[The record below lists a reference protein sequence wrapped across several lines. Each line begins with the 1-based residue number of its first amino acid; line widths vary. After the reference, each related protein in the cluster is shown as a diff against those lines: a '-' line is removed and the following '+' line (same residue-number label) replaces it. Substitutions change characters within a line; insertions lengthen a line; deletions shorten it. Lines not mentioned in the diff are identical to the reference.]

1 MLKAV
6 QPVIPVLLG
15 IILIE
20 AALGIIGA
28 VMGIQM
34 ASRDVPSFLIGDRVL
49 RLLSSVSSPASL
61 TCERLINRVG
71 HIRAFGVFAVSASIA
86 TLLLARHRQHLRL
99 DAVQGDDRLCHRRR
113 ASWSSK
119 SWLNDK
125 ASEDNRGRIF
135 AVYMVVSWGAGGLSP
150 LSLNFANTYGDILF
164 EISTILM
171 AAAMIPLALT
181 KVGNPEIGHRE
192 SFSIVKLIKASP
204 TGVVCCF
211 ASGLLTGG
219 FYSLL
224 PVYIE
229 QIGRTPQ
236 ELSIL
241 IAVGTTAALIVQY
254 PIGYISDHYGRRPVI
269 IGTMAVGAA
278 MALFIGATPDLPFT
292 WLLGLF
298 FVLTAFQSPL
308 YALGV
313 GQTNDYVDRKDFV
326 PRRRRPAV
334 PVGRR
339 RLRRPDPDRLH
350 HGVGRAVRP
359 VLYLGVGFAFVACS
373 RSTACSAAAPRRRR
387 SRATSSPVP
396 NIQNVYGA
404 PELDPRGEFHHPA
417 RSPAL
422 KELEDADR

>member
-20 AALGIIGA
+20 AALGIVGA

-34 ASRDVPSFLIGDRVL
+34 AARDVPAFLIGIVFSAYFGGFL
-49 RLLSSVSSPASL
+49 AGSL

-86 TLLLARHRQHLRL
+86 TLLLAVTDNIYAWVLFKVMTGY
-99 DAVQGDDRLCHRRR
+99 AIAGAFVVIE
-113 ASWSSK
+113 

-135 AVYMVVSWGAGGLSP
+135 AVYMVVSWGASGLSP
-150 LSLNFANTYGDILF
+150 LSLNFANTYSDILF
-164 EISTILM
+164 EISTILL

-204 TGVVCCF
+204 TGVTCCF

-224 PVYIE
+224 PVYVE

-236 ELSIL
+236 ELSVL

-269 IGTMAVGAA
+269 IGTMAIGSA
-278 MALFIGATPDLPFT
+278 MALLIGATPTLPFT

-326 PRRRRPAV
+326 PAAAGLLFLWGVGACAGPTLIGFIMEWVGPEGLFYYLAIGFALVALFALYRVFRRRAKTPKEQS
-334 PVGRR
+334 
-339 RLRRPDPDRLH
+339 D
-350 HGVGRAVRP
+350 
-359 VLYLGVGFAFVACS
+359 FV
-373 RSTACSAAAPRRRR
+373 
-387 SRATSSPVP
+387 PVP
-396 NIQNVYGA
+396 NINNVYGA

-417 RSPAL
+417 RSPVA
-422 KELEDADR
+422 KEFEEANR

>member
-1 MLKAV
+1 MWQGV
-6 QPVIPVLLG
+6 QPVVPVLLG

-20 AALGIIGA
+20 AALGIVGA

-34 ASRDVPSFLIGDRVL
+34 AARDVPSTLIGVVFSAYYVGFL
-49 RLLSSVSSPASL
+49 AGSL

-86 TLLLARHRQHLRL
+86 TLLLAVT
-99 DAVQGDDRLCHRRR
+99 DYIYAWAIFKIMTGYAIAGGFVVIE
-113 ASWSSK
+113 

-135 AVYMVVSWGAGGLSP
+135 AVYMVVSWGASGLSP

-164 EISTILM
+164 EISTILL

-181 KVGNPEIGHRE
+181 RVGNPEIGHRE

-211 ASGLLTGG
+211 ASGMLTGG

-224 PVYIE
+224 PVYVE
-229 QIGRTPQ
+229 RIGHTPQ
-236 ELSIL
+236 DLSIL
-241 IAVGTTAALIVQY
+241 IAIGTTAALIVQY
-254 PIGYISDHYGRRPVI
+254 PVGYISDHYGRRPVI
-269 IGTMAVGAA
+269 IGSMVIAAV
-278 MALFIGATPDLPFT
+278 MALIIAATPELPFT
-292 WLLGLF
+292 WLLGMF
-298 FVLTAFQSPL
+298 FLLTAFQSPL

-326 PRRRRPAV
+326 PAAAGLLFLWGVGACAGPTLIGFIMEWVGPSGLFFYLGIGFVFVTLFAIYRVFRRRAKTPKEQSDFV
-334 PVGRR
+334 PI
-339 RLRRPDPDRLH
+339 
-350 HGVGRAVRP
+350 
-359 VLYLGVGFAFVACS
+359 
-373 RSTACSAAAPRRRR
+373 
-387 SRATSSPVP
+387 P

-417 RSPAL
+417 RSPAP
-422 KELEDADR
+422 KEFVE

>member
-20 AALGIIGA
+20 ASLGIVGA

-34 ASRDVPSFLIGDRVL
+34 AARDVPSFLIGIVFSAYFVGFL
-49 RLLSSVSSPASL
+49 AGSL

-86 TLLLARHRQHLRL
+86 TLLLAVT
-99 DAVQGDDRLCHRRR
+99 DNIYAWAVFKVMAGY
-113 ASWSSK
+113 AIAGAFVVIE

-150 LSLNFANTYGDILF
+150 LSLNFANTYSDLLF
-164 EISTILM
+164 EVSTILM

-181 KVGNPEIGHRE
+181 KVGNPEIGHRDP
-192 SFSIVKLIKASP
+192 FSILKLIRASP
-204 TGVVCCF
+204 TGVTCCF

-224 PVYIE
+224 PVYVE
-229 QIGRTPQ
+229 QIGRTPR
-236 ELSIL
+236 ELSVL

-269 IGTMAVGAA
+269 IGTMAIAAA
-278 MALFIGATPDLPFT
+278 MAVFIGATPTLPFT

-326 PRRRRPAV
+326 PAAA
-334 PVGRR
+334 G
-339 RLRRPDPDRLH
+339 LLFLW
-350 HGVGRAVRP
+350 GVGACIGPTLIGFVMDFVGP
-359 VLYLGVGFAFVACS
+359 EGLFLYLGVGFAVVALFALY
-373 RSTACSAAAPRRRR
+373 RVFRRRAKTPKEQ
-387 SRATSSPVP
+387 SDYVPVP
-396 NIQNVYGA
+396 NISNVYGA
-404 PELDPRGEFHHPA
+404 PELDPRSEFHHPA
-417 RSPAL
+417 RSPAA
-422 KELEDADR
+422 KEFEE

>member
-1 MLKAV
+1 MWKAV
-6 QPVIPVLLG
+6 QPVVPVLLG

-20 AALGIIGA
+20 GALGIVGA

-34 ASRDVPSFLIGDRVL
+34 AARDVPATLIGIVFSAYFVGFL
-49 RLLSSVSSPASL
+49 AGSL

-71 HIRAFGVFAVSASIA
+71 HIRAFGVFAVVASIA
-86 TLLLARHRQHLRL
+86 TLLLAVTGNIY
-99 DAVQGDDRLCHRRR
+99 AWVGFKVM
-113 ASWSSK
+113 AGYAIAGAFVVIE

-135 AVYMVVSWGAGGLSP
+135 AVYMVVSWGASGLSP
-150 LSLNFANTYGDILF
+150 LTLNVANTYGDILF
-164 EISTILM
+164 EISTILL
-171 AAAMIPLALT
+171 AASMIPLALT
-181 KVGNPEIGHRE
+181 KVGNPEIGHRD

-204 TGVVCCF
+204 TGVACCF

-224 PVYIE
+224 PVYVE
-229 QIGRTPQ
+229 RVGYTPR

-254 PIGYISDHYGRRPVI
+254 PVGYISDHYGRRPVI
-269 IGTMAVGAA
+269 IGIVVVAAVTAFVIGLVP
-278 MALFIGATPDLPFT
+278 ALSFA

-298 FVLTAFQSPL
+298 FLLTAFQSPL

-326 PRRRRPAV
+326 PAAA
-334 PVGRR
+334 G
-339 RLRRPDPDRLH
+339 LLFLW
-350 HGVGRAVRP
+350 GVGACLGPTLIGFIMEWVGP
-359 VLYLGVGFAFVACS
+359 AGLFLYLGVGFALVALFALY
-373 RSTACSAAAPRRRR
+373 RVFRRRAKTPKEQ
-387 SRATSSPVP
+387 SDFVPVP

-404 PELDPRGEFHHPA
+404 PELDPRGEFHPPA
-417 RSPAL
+417 RSPAA
-422 KELEDADR
+422 KALED

>member
-20 AALGIIGA
+20 AALGIVGA

-34 ASRDVPSFLIGDRVL
+34 ASRDVPSFLIGIVFSAYFAGFL
-49 RLLSSVSSPASL
+49 AGSL

-86 TLLLARHRQHLRL
+86 TLLLAVTDNIYAWTLFKVMSGY
-99 DAVQGDDRLCHRRR
+99 AIAGAFVVIE
-113 ASWSSK
+113 

-150 LSLNFANTYGDILF
+150 LSLNFANTYSDILF

-181 KVGNPEIGHRE
+181 RVGNPEIGHRQ

-204 TGVVCCF
+204 TGVMCCF
-211 ASGLLTGG
+211 ASGMLTGG

-224 PVYIE
+224 PVYVE
-229 QIGRTPQ
+229 QIGRTPR
-236 ELSIL
+236 ELSVL

-278 MALFIGATPDLPFT
+278 MALLIGATPTLPFT

-326 PRRRRPAV
+326 PAAA
-334 PVGRR
+334 G
-339 RLRRPDPDRLH
+339 LLFLW
-350 HGVGRAVRP
+350 GVGACMGPTLIGFIMEWVGP
-359 VLYLGVGFAFVACS
+359 EGLFYYLGIGFAFVALFALY
-373 RSTACSAAAPRRRR
+373 RVFRRRAKTPKEQ
-387 SRATSSPVP
+387 SDFVPVP
-396 NIQNVYGA
+396 NINNVYGA

-417 RSPAL
+417 RSPAV

>member
-6 QPVIPVLLG
+6 QPVVPVLLG

-20 AALGIIGA
+20 GSLGIVGA

-34 ASRDVPSFLIGDRVL
+34 ASNDVPSFLIGIVFSAYFVGFL
-49 RLLSSVSSPASL
+49 TGSL

-86 TLLLARHRQHLRL
+86 TLLLAVT
-99 DAVQGDDRLCHRRR
+99 DNIYAWAVFKVMTGYVI
-113 ASWSSK
+113 AGAFVVIE

-135 AVYMVVSWGAGGLSP
+135 AVYMVVSWGASGLSP
-150 LSLNFANTYGDILF
+150 LSLNFADSETDILF
-164 EISTILM
+164 KVSTILM

-192 SFSIVKLIKASP
+192 PFSIVKLIKASP
-204 TGVVCCF
+204 TGVTCCF

-224 PVYIE
+224 PVYVE
-229 QIGRTPQ
+229 LIGRTPQ
-236 ELSIL
+236 ELSVL
-241 IAVGTTAALIVQY
+241 IAVGTIAALIVQY

-269 IGTMAVGAA
+269 IGTMATAAA
-278 MALFIGATPDLPFT
+278 MAVFIGATPEMPFT
-292 WLLGLF
+292 WLLALF

-326 PRRRRPAV
+326 PAAA
-334 PVGRR
+334 G
-339 RLRRPDPDRLH
+339 LLFLW
-350 HGVGRAVRP
+350 GVGACIGPTLIGFVMDFVGP
-359 VLYLGVGFAFVACS
+359 AGLFHYLGVGFAAVALFALY
-373 RSTACSAAAPRRRR
+373 RVFRRRAKTPKEQ
-387 SRATSSPVP
+387 SDFVPVP
-396 NIQNVYGA
+396 NINTVYGA

-417 RSPAL
+417 RSPAV
-422 KELEDADR
+422 KDLEDADR

>member
-6 QPVIPVLLG
+6 QPVMPVLLG

-20 AALGIIGA
+20 ASLGIVGA

-34 ASRDVPSFLIGDRVL
+34 AARDVPSFLIGIVFSAYFGGFL
-49 RLLSSVSSPASL
+49 AGSL

-86 TLLLARHRQHLRL
+86 TLLLAVTDYIYAWVLFKVMTGY
-99 DAVQGDDRLCHRRR
+99 AIAGAFVVIE
-113 ASWSSK
+113 

-164 EISTILM
+164 QISTILM

-181 KVGNPEIGHRE
+181 KVGNPEIGHRQ

-204 TGVVCCF
+204 TGVTCCM

-224 PVYIE
+224 PVYVE
-229 QIGRTPQ
+229 QIGRTPK
-236 ELSIL
+236 ELSVL

-269 IGTMAVGAA
+269 IGTMVVAAA
-278 MALFIGATPDLPFT
+278 MALFIGATPALPFT
-292 WLLGLF
+292 VLLGLF

-326 PRRRRPAV
+326 PAAAGLLFLWGVGACVGPTLIGFIMEWVGPAGLFYYIGAGFALVALFALYRVFRRRAKTPKEQS
-334 PVGRR
+334 
-339 RLRRPDPDRLH
+339 D
-350 HGVGRAVRP
+350 
-359 VLYLGVGFAFVACS
+359 FV
-373 RSTACSAAAPRRRR
+373 
-387 SRATSSPVP
+387 PVP
-396 NIQNVYGA
+396 NINNVYGA

-417 RSPAL
+417 RSPAA
-422 KELEDADR
+422 KGLEE

>member
-6 QPVIPVLLG
+6 QPVMPVLLG

-20 AALGIIGA
+20 AALGIVGA

-34 ASRDVPSFLIGDRVL
+34 ASREVPSFLIGIVFSAYYGGFL
-49 RLLSSVSSPASL
+49 AGSL

-86 TLLLARHRQHLRL
+86 TLLLA
-99 DAVQGDDRLCHRRR
+99 VTDDIYAWTLFK
-113 ASWSSK
+113 AMTGYAIAGAFVVIE

-125 ASEDNRGRIF
+125 ASEDNRGRLF

-150 LSLNFANTYGDILF
+150 LSLNFANTYSDILF
-164 EISTILM
+164 EVSTILM

-181 KVGNPEIGHRE
+181 KVGNPEIGHRR

-204 TGVVCCF
+204 TGVACCF

-224 PVYIE
+224 PVYVE
-229 QIGRTPQ
+229 QIGRTPR
-236 ELSIL
+236 ELSVL

-269 IGTMAVGAA
+269 IGTMATAA
-278 MALFIGATPDLPFT
+278 VMALAIASMPGLPFPF
-292 WLLGLF
+292 LLGMF
-298 FVLTAFQSPL
+298 FLLTAFQSPL

-326 PRRRRPAV
+326 PAAA
-334 PVGRR
+334 G
-339 RLRRPDPDRLH
+339 LLFLW
-350 HGVGRAVRP
+350 GVGACAGPTLSGLVMDAVGP
-359 VLYLGVGFAFVACS
+359 DGLFHYIGVGFAFVALFALY
-373 RSTACSAAAPRRRR
+373 RVFRRRAKTPKEQ
-387 SRATSSPVP
+387 SDFVPVP
-396 NIQNVYGA
+396 NINSVYGA

-417 RSPAL
+417 RSPAA
-422 KELEDADR
+422 KAFEE

>member
-20 AALGIIGA
+20 ASLGIVGA

-34 ASRDVPSFLIGDRVL
+34 AARDVPAFLIGIVFSAYFVGFL
-49 RLLSSVSSPASL
+49 AGSL

-86 TLLLARHRQHLRL
+86 TLLLAVTDNIYAWTLFKVMTGY
-99 DAVQGDDRLCHRRR
+99 AIAGAFVVIE
-113 ASWSSK
+113 

-150 LSLNFANTYGDILF
+150 LSLNLANTYSDILF
-164 EISTILM
+164 EVSTILM

-204 TGVVCCF
+204 TGVTCCF

-224 PVYIE
+224 PVYVE
-229 QIGRTPQ
+229 QIGRTPR
-236 ELSIL
+236 ELSVL

-269 IGTMAVGAA
+269 IGTMVVAAAV
-278 MALFIGATPDLPFT
+278 ALFIGATPALPFT
-292 WLLGLF
+292 VLLGLF

-326 PRRRRPAV
+326 PAAA
-334 PVGRR
+334 G
-339 RLRRPDPDRLH
+339 LLFLW
-350 HGVGRAVRP
+350 GVGACIGP
-359 VLYLGVGFAFVACS
+359 TLIGFIMEWIGPEGLFYHLGVGFALVALFAVY
-373 RSTACSAAAPRRRR
+373 RVFRRRAKTPKEQ
-387 SRATSSPVP
+387 SDFVPVP
-396 NIQNVYGA
+396 NINNVYGA
-404 PELDPRGEFHHPA
+404 PELDPRSEFHHPA
-417 RSPAL
+417 RSPAA
-422 KELEDADR
+422 KEFEDADR

>member
-20 AALGIIGA
+20 AALGIVGT
-28 VMGIQM
+28 VMGIQL
-34 ASRDVPSFLIGDRVL
+34 AKRDVSSTLIGLVFSAYFVGFL
-49 RLLSSVSSPASL
+49 TGSL

-71 HIRAFGVFAVSASIA
+71 HIRAFGVFAVCASIA
-86 TLLLARHRQHLRL
+86 TLLLAVTGNIYAWIVFKIMAGY
-99 DAVQGDDRLCHRRR
+99 AVAG
-113 ASWSSK
+113 AFVVIE

-135 AVYMVVSWGAGGLSP
+135 AVYMVVSWGASGLSP
-150 LSLNFANTYGDILF
+150 LSLNFADARTDLLF
-164 EISTILM
+164 EISTILL
-171 AAAMIPLALT
+171 AASMIPLALT

-192 SFSIVKLIKASP
+192 YFSIVKLIKTSP
-204 TGVVCCF
+204 TGVACCF
-211 ASGLLTGG
+211 ASGMLTGG

-229 QIGRTPQ
+229 TIGRTPR
-236 ELSIL
+236 ELSVL

-269 IGTMAVGAA
+269 IGTMITAAVV
-278 MALFIGATPDLPFT
+278 ALFIGATPTLPFT
-292 WLLGLF
+292 FLLGLF

-326 PRRRRPAV
+326 PAAAGLLFLWGVGACAGPTLIGFIMEWVGPEGLFYYLGIGFAVVALFALYRVFRRRAKTPKEQS
-334 PVGRR
+334 
-339 RLRRPDPDRLH
+339 D
-350 HGVGRAVRP
+350 
-359 VLYLGVGFAFVACS
+359 FV
-373 RSTACSAAAPRRRR
+373 
-387 SRATSSPVP
+387 PVP
-396 NIQNVYGA
+396 NINNVYGA

-417 RSPAL
+417 RSPAA
-422 KELEDADR
+422 KEFEEADR

>member
-20 AALGIIGA
+20 AALGIVGT
-28 VMGIQM
+28 VMGIQL
-34 ASRDVPSFLIGDRVL
+34 AKRDVSSTLIGLVFSAYFVGFL
-49 RLLSSVSSPASL
+49 TGSL

-71 HIRAFGVFAVSASIA
+71 HIRAFGVFAVCASIA
-86 TLLLARHRQHLRL
+86 TLLLAVTGNIYAWIVFKIMAGY
-99 DAVQGDDRLCHRRR
+99 AVAG
-113 ASWSSK
+113 AFVVIE

-135 AVYMVVSWGAGGLSP
+135 AVYMVVSWGASGLSP
-150 LSLNFANTYGDILF
+150 LSLNFADARTDLLF
-164 EISTILM
+164 EISTILL
-171 AAAMIPLALT
+171 AASMIPLALT

-192 SFSIVKLIKASP
+192 YFSIVKLIKTSP
-204 TGVVCCF
+204 TGVACCF
-211 ASGLLTGG
+211 ASGMLTGG

-229 QIGRTPQ
+229 TIGRTPR
-236 ELSIL
+236 ELSVL

-269 IGTMAVGAA
+269 IGTLAVAAA
-278 MALFIGATPDLPFT
+278 MALAIASMPTLPFT
-292 WLLGLF
+292 MLLGMF
-298 FVLTAFQSPL
+298 FLLTAFQSPL

-326 PRRRRPAV
+326 PAAA
-334 PVGRR
+334 G
-339 RLRRPDPDRLH
+339 LLFLW
-350 HGVGRAVRP
+350 GVGACIGPTVIGFVMDFVGP
-359 VLYLGVGFAFVACS
+359 EGLFLYLGVGFAVVALFALY
-373 RSTACSAAAPRRRR
+373 RVFRRRAKTPKEQ
-387 SRATSSPVP
+387 SDFVPVP
-396 NIQNVYGA
+396 NISSVYGA

-417 RSPAL
+417 RSPAA

>member
-20 AALGIIGA
+20 ASLGIVGA

-34 ASRDVPSFLIGDRVL
+34 AARDVPSFLIGIVFSAYFVGF
-49 RLLSSVSSPASL
+49 LLGSL

-86 TLLLARHRQHLRL
+86 TLLLAVT
-99 DAVQGDDRLCHRRR
+99 DNIYAWTVFKVMSGYVI
-113 ASWSSK
+113 AGAFVVIE

-150 LSLNFANTYGDILF
+150 LSLNFANTYSDILF

-181 KVGNPEIGHRE
+181 KVGNPEIGHRQ

-204 TGVVCCF
+204 TGVTCCF

-224 PVYIE
+224 PVYVE
-229 QIGRTPQ
+229 QIGRTPK
-236 ELSIL
+236 ELSVL

-254 PIGYISDHYGRRPVI
+254 PIGFISDHYGRRPVI
-269 IGTMAVGAA
+269 IGTMAIAAA
-278 MALFIGATPDLPFT
+278 MALFIGATPTLPFT
-292 WLLGLF
+292 VLLGLF
-298 FVLTAFQSPL
+298 FLLTAFQSPL

-326 PRRRRPAV
+326 PAAA
-334 PVGRR
+334 G
-339 RLRRPDPDRLH
+339 LLFLW
-350 HGVGRAVRP
+350 GVGACIGP
-359 VLYLGVGFAFVACS
+359 TLIGFIMAWMGPEGLFYYLGVGFAFVALFAIY
-373 RSTACSAAAPRRRR
+373 RVFRRRAKTPKEQ
-387 SRATSSPVP
+387 SDYVPVP
-396 NIQNVYGA
+396 NINNVYGA

-417 RSPAL
+417 RSPAA
-422 KELEDADR
+422 KAFEE

>member
-1 MLKAV
+1 MWKAV
-6 QPVIPVLLG
+6 QPVVPVLLG

-20 AALGIIGA
+20 GALGIVGA

-34 ASRDVPSFLIGDRVL
+34 AARDVPSVLIGIVFSAYFVGFL
-49 RLLSSVSSPASL
+49 AGSL

-71 HIRAFGVFAVSASIA
+71 HIRAFGVFAVVASIA
-86 TLLLARHRQHLRL
+86 TLLLAVTGNIH
-99 DAVQGDDRLCHRRR
+99 AWIGFKVMAGY
-113 ASWSSK
+113 AIAGAFVVIE

-135 AVYMVVSWGAGGLSP
+135 AVYMVVSWGASGLSP
-150 LSLNFANTYGDILF
+150 LVFNVANTYSDILF
-164 EISTILM
+164 EISTILL

-181 KVGNPEIGHRE
+181 RVGNPEIGHRE
-192 SFSIVKLIKASP
+192 SFSIVKLIRASP
-204 TGVVCCF
+204 TGVACCF
-211 ASGLLTGG
+211 ASGQLTGG

-224 PVYIE
+224 PVYVE
-229 QIGRTPQ
+229 RVGYTPR

-241 IAVGTTAALIVQY
+241 IAVGTSAALIVQY
-254 PIGYISDHYGRRPVI
+254 PVGYISDHYGRRLVI
-269 IGTMAVGAA
+269 IGAMAVAA
-278 MALFIGATPDLPFT
+278 VIAFVVGLAPGLPFT

-326 PRRRRPAV
+326 PAAA
-334 PVGRR
+334 G
-339 RLRRPDPDRLH
+339 LLFLW
-350 HGVGRAVRP
+350 GVGACAGPTLIGLVMEWLGP
-359 VLYLGVGFAFVACS
+359 AGLFLYLGAGFTLVVVFALYRVF
-373 RSTACSAAAPRRRR
+373 RRRAKTPKEQ
-387 SRATSSPVP
+387 SDFVPVP

-417 RSPAL
+417 RSPAA
-422 KELEDADR
+422 KDFDQ